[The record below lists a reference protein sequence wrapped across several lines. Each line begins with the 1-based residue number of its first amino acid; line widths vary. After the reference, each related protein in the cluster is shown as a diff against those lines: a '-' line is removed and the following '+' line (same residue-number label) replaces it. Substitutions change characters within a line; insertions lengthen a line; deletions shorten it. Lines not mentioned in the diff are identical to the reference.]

1 MAGPGSFQPGFCR
14 FLSLADE
21 MILAVIERVDQSED
35 LCTLARTCGRFQAL
49 VEPYIYRSVLVRTGA
64 NAICLATALDR
75 RPSRALEIQHFEV
88 RYIHK
93 VVVDDTGIVQSDN
106 ESGIES
112 IDRIL
117 PHLRNLRHLTIE
129 SPCINNNPWR
139 GDEMI
144 PWRSGCRIR
153 YTPLFRAANR
163 ATSLEVHSNG
173 PLLFNKLQTVVLH
186 THGNTQR
193 FELGD
198 DAVIFLHPTLQNLT
212 ISCSDITTRMPLPP
226 AIDNIE
232 KTTSLRS
239 LTFIECNINAIALGI
254 ILRYPR
260 ALKEIDLGER
270 IHHFHESPTKP
281 LVHYDREFM
290 YALYQQHESLEY
302 IRHVGRRR
310 WRLDPSQLGPIT
322 LRDFKSLRC
331 LALDP
336 KSILTTHITTNG
348 APKSLE
354 TLRLFSDYVHCFNPQ
369 ARSLPHRGRAGW
381 KELVKITDKMRHVR
395 QVDIVLAQ
403 TFADGIL
410 TSRGYKMEDLHRI
423 WQAKERRQDVYR
435 FAFVLKDQGRS
446 FKLYAEHFQTGEIF
460 IPPFLYG
467 EETPVEH
474 VIYDSEEPY
483 VFNTPS
489 RQKYQREADQN
500 DRGFAENETEDEVIV
515 LGLTG

>member
-1 MAGPGSFQPGFCR
+1 MERPGMRQSGFCQ

-21 MILAVIERVDQSED
+21 IILAVIERVDQSKD
-35 LCTLARTCGRFQAL
+35 LCRLARTCGRFQAL
-49 VEPYIYRSVLVRTGA
+49 VEPYIYRSVLIRTGA
-64 NAICLATALDR
+64 EAECLATSLDR
-75 RPSRALEIQHFEV
+75 RPSRTLDIQHFEV

-93 VVVDDTGIVQSDN
+93 VVVDDTGILQSDN
-106 ESGIES
+106 ESGIENV
-112 IDRIL
+112 DRIL

-144 PWRSGCRIR
+144 PWRSGCRVR
-153 YTPLFRAANR
+153 YTPLFRAASQ
-163 ATSLEVHSNG
+163 ATSLDVPSNG

-186 THGNTQR
+186 THGNTQK

-212 ISCSDITTRMPLPP
+212 ISCSDITNRMSLPP
-226 AIDNIE
+226 PVENIE
-232 KTTSLRS
+232 KTTALRS
-239 LTFIECNINAIALGI
+239 LTFIECNINAIALGT

-260 ALKEIDLGER
+260 ALKEINLGER
-270 IHHFHESPTKP
+270 IHHFHDSPTKP
-281 LVHYDREFM
+281 LVHYHREFM
-290 YALYQQHESLEY
+290 HALYQQHESLEY
-302 IRHVGRRR
+302 IRNVGRRR
-310 WRLDPSQLGPIT
+310 WRPDPSQLGRIT
-322 LRDFKSLRC
+322 LRDFENLRC

-336 KSILTTHITTNG
+336 KSILISHLTTNG
-348 APKSLE
+348 APKSLQ
-354 TLRLFSDYVHCFNPQ
+354 TLRLFSDYVHCFNPP
-369 ARSLPHRGRAGW
+369 ARSLPHRGRAEW
-381 KELVKITDKMRHVR
+381 KELLKITDRMRHVR

-410 TSRGYKMEDLHRI
+410 QSRGYKMEDLYRI

-435 FAFVLKDQGRS
+435 FAFALKDQGRA
-446 FKLYAEHFQTGEIF
+446 FKLYAEHFQGGEIF

-467 EETPVEH
+467 EDTPIEH

-489 RQKYQREADQN
+489 RQKHQREADQN
-500 DRGFAENETEDEVIV
+500 DRGLDENEVEDEVIV